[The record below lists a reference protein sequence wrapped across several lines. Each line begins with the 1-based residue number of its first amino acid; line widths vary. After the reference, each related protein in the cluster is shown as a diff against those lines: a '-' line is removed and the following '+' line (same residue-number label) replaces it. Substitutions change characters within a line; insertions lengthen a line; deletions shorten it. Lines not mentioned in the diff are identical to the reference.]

1 MQLAGPALDEG
12 EGLGECLADDAA
24 GFFGLE
30 TLRVNGDNS
39 DCERV
44 ASCGEVGVEGFE
56 VVEYRLLGALHLHE
70 VAAGDGDDDKIF
82 LFHI

>member
-12 EGLGECLADDAA
+12 EGLGEGLADDVA
-24 GFFGLE
+24 GFFGVE
-30 TLRVNGDNS
+30 ALRVNGDNS

-44 ASCGEVGVEGFE
+44 ASGGEVGIKGLE
-56 VVEYRLLGALHLHE
+56 VIKYRLFGALHLHE